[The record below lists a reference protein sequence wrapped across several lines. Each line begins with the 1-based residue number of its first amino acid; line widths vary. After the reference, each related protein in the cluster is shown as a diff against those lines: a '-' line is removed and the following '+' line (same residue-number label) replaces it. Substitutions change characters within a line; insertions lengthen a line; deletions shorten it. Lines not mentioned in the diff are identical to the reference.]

1 MSLVED
7 LQKKTVFELK
17 AYAKK
22 NNIDIVGANTKNELL
37 EVIFN
42 FVPIEEFPKKKKDE
56 EEIKKSTEKS
66 KSGKTVAVYSTR
78 NISWNGV
85 GIINCGYNIVAK
97 EDSEKWLTHKSV
109 RLATPEEVASYYG
122 KK

>member
-7 LQKKTVFELK
+7 LKKKTVFELK

-42 FVPIEEFPKKKKDE
+42 FVPIEEFAKKETLEEKINTKPKK
-56 EEIKKSTEKS
+56 EKS
-66 KSGKTVAVYSTR
+66 NKTVALYSER
-78 NISWNGV
+78 NLFWSDLGSLNY
-85 GIINCGYNIVAK
+85 GYNIVSK
-97 EDSEKWLTHKSV
+97 EDSEMWLKKKSV
-109 RLATPEEVASYYG
+109 RLASPEEVATYYG
-122 KK
+122 KS

>member
-1 MSLVED
+1 MSLVEE
-7 LQKKTVFELK
+7 LKTKTVFELK

-42 FVPIEEFPKKKKDE
+42 FVPIEEFPKKNKD
-56 EEIKKSTEKS
+56 IKEKPVKE
-66 KSGKTVAVYSTR
+66 KSGKTVAIYSTR
-78 NISWNGV
+78 NLSWTGV
-85 GIINCGYNIVAK
+85 GTINCGYNIVAK

-122 KK
+122 KA